1 MARILSIL
9 ISLLLLPLL
18 AMGAS
23 LLSFTGEVL
32 DEQTVELRWRVDTP
46 QGLSAFEVERSTD
59 NEHFQVVGDRV
70 LAGGTDYLLL
80 DRPGLSGAPGGR
92 ERLADI
98 EQVYYYRLYYILPSG
113 GRLPASTDAV
123 RVNFQF
129 STVSVTWG
137 SIKAMFR

>member
-1 MARILSIL
+1 MARI
-9 ISLLLLPLL
+9 ISLLIALILTPLL
-18 AMGAS
+18 ALGAS
-23 LLSFTGEVL
+23 LISFTGEVL

-46 QGLSAFEVERSTD
+46 QGLASFEVERSTD

-70 LAGGTDYLLL
+70 TAGGVDYVLL
-80 DRPGLSGAPGGR
+80 DRPGISSAPGGR
-92 ERLADI
+92 ERLTDM
-98 EQVYYYRLYYILPSG
+98 EQVYYYRLFYVLPSG
-113 GRLPASTDAV
+113 GRLPASSESV

>member
-1 MARILSIL
+1 
-9 ISLLLLPLL
+9 
-18 AMGAS
+18 
-23 LLSFTGEVL
+23 
-32 DEQTVELRWRVDTP
+32 
-46 QGLSAFEVERSTD
+46 VERSTD